1 MELHI
6 AQKEFRVQALDTA
19 QEGKGKKKLNCFLGG
34 QENGKKPQGLLRKG
48 VLSCKIKGLKAIS

>member
-19 QEGKGKKKLNCFLGG
+19 QEGKGKKKLLTVFW
-34 QENGKKPQGLLRKG
+34 EDRKTA
-48 VLSCKIKGLKAIS
+48 KNLKAC